1 MTPWI
6 IDTVRWFLLLTAE
19 MVVLFLAVSFLI
31 GLLQVWLPEARL
43 RALLAR
49 PRPSTSYI
57 TAVTLGAVTPFCS
70 YSTIPVLLGLLRS
83 GAPFGPT
90 MAFLMA
96 SPILDPLLLVL
107 LVTVI
112 GLPGTIV
119 YASATFLLSIVVGV
133 VWARLGLSV
142 DIKAVGLDACGTVTT
157 TAHSPW
163 QSAWQYAWRSL
174 MATLPY
180 LLLGTASGAL
190 IYGLA
195 PAVWIAS
202 LVGPDQPLAIPLAA
216 VLGVPL
222 YVGAE
227 TLIPIVEGLQAK
239 GMSTGAVV
247 ALTVTAMGAGIP
259 EFMLLVSIFR
269 ARLMWAFALSI
280 FVVAIVSGALVTLA
294 VG

>member
-180 LLLGTASGAL
+180 LLLGTAAGAL